1 MIFGRQSST
10 TLPKEKMRFF
20 LDTANIEEIESRYDT
35 GLIDGVTTNPTLILK
50 SGRTQQ
56 QVIREIAE
64 RYPEMESISAEVVAE
79 TADDMI
85 AQAETYYPISPAVTI
100 KVPCTV
106 EGLKACKRLSD
117 NGIPT
122 NVTLVFSVAQA
133 CLAMKAGAT
142 YLSPFVGRLNDN
154 SFSGVEL
161 IKAICGV
168 QKEHRM
174 PTKIL
179 AASIREAHQ
188 ASRCLLYGA
197 KVLTLPPKTFDNMY
211 KSVLTREGLDLFN
224 RDYAEAS
231 LNVGN

>member
-1 MIFGRQSST
+1 
-10 TLPKEKMRFF
+10 MRFF

-56 QVIREIAE
+56 DVLREIAE
-64 RYPEMESISAEVVAE
+64 SYPEMERISAEVVAE
-79 TADDMI
+79 TADEMI

-168 QKEHRM
+168 QKEHKM
-174 PTKIL
+174 ETKIL

-188 ASRCLLYGA
+188 ASR
-197 KVLTLPPKTFDNMY
+197 
-211 KSVLTREGLDLFN
+211 
-224 RDYAEAS
+224 
-231 LNVGN
+231 

>member
-1 MIFGRQSST
+1 
-10 TLPKEKMRFF
+10 MRFF

-56 QVIREIAE
+56 DVIKEIAQ
-64 RYPEMESISAEVVAE
+64 RYPAMESISAEVVAE
-79 TADDMI
+79 TADEMI

-168 QKEHRM
+168 KKEHKM

-197 KVLTLPPKTFDNMY
+197 QVLTLPPKTFDNMY

-231 LNVGN
+231 LNV